1 MLARSFLTPTEL
13 KIRVKEFD
21 ALGKVLGMLE
31 RGELNQGFVMDEWP
45 GIGCGTVGCIGFWTE
60 KLIGE
65 EVKWYD
71 NLQLNNLFFINER
84 IRNYYDGVG
93 PEHAAHA
100 LRNYL
105 TTGKADWAS
114 VLA

>member
-1 MLARSFLTPTEL
+1 MLARSFLTPTDL
-13 KIRVKEFD
+13 KITVKEFD
-21 ALGKVLGMLE
+21 ALTEVLNMLE

-65 EVKWYD
+65 EVQWWDKP
-71 NLQLNNLFFINER
+71 QLNNLFFINER
-84 IRNYYDGVG
+84 VKNNYDGVG
-93 PEHAAHA
+93 PEQAANA

-105 TTGKADWAS
+105 TTGKANWAT